1 MIHKTNKG
9 YYEIRFKWRKSIRY
23 ISMGCIC
30 KMHLNAA
37 NKYQDKINQ
46 IRQEC
51 KRTRQPLPIDLP
63 KPEKIPSLGKIIEKH
78 KSLTEYGESD
88 LLSQIIIY
96 AREHNMNQDEY
107 LKLVELNM
115 ANYRRQV
122 AEQEAKK
129 AAALA
134 KRRETLAKRPN

>member
-1 MIHKTNKG
+1 MRQTN
-9 YYEIRFKWRKSIRY
+9 IRIRLTKFGR
-23 ISMGCIC
+23 S
-30 KMHLNAA
+30 A
-37 NKYQDKINQ
+37 NEQGN
-46 IRQEC
+46 RC
-51 KRTRQPLPIDLP
+51 GIDLP

-107 LKLVELNM
+107 LKLVDTEM